1 MTVGVCWEIVQT
13 WYERIH
19 GRTWPTI
26 SAVIDIVSVTFVQDE
41 SYAAADESHFR

>member
-26 SAVIDIVSVTFVQDE
+26 SAVIDIVSVTF
-41 SYAAADESHFR
+41 SKTNHMLPPESHFR